1 MDRLLRSFQRS
12 PDSLTD
18 QEILELLLR
27 FTNDDAN
34 GLAERVM
41 EIFPSISALMG
52 ADGDALSAVEGMD
65 EDSKILLRLVPE
77 LQRRYFLSDP
87 MRKGPL
93 LNGGAYGR
101 YLLPY
106 FFGARDELV
115 YLLLLDDAGK
125 VLNCRMI
132 ASGSVNYASVPVR
145 RLVQEALNVNASG
158 LVLAHN
164 HPSGIAIPSKEDV
177 DLTLRLRDSL
187 EIMNL
192 ELLDHIIVADDDCIS
207 LKDSG
212 YLR

>member
-1 MDRLLRSFQRS
+1 MDRLLRDFRRN

-18 QEILELLLR
+18 QELLELLLR
-27 FTNDDAN
+27 FTSSDA
-34 GLAERVM
+34 GSLAERIT
-41 EIFPSISALMG
+41 EIYPSLSALMG
-52 ADGDALSAVEGMD
+52 ADGEALSAVEGMD
-65 EDSKILLRLVPE
+65 ENSKTLLCLIPE

-87 MRKGPL
+87 MRRGPL

-125 VLNCRMI
+125 VLNCRKI

-177 DLTLRLRDSL
+177 DLTLRLRDAL
-187 EIMNL
+187 EIIGIEM
-192 ELLDHIIVADDDCIS
+192 LDHIIVADDDCIS
-207 LKDSG
+207 MRDSG

>member
-1 MDRLLRSFQRS
+1 MDRLIRDFQKN
-12 PDSLTD
+12 PDILTD
-18 QEILELLLR
+18 QELLELLLR
-27 FTNDDAN
+27 FTSSDA
-34 GLAERVM
+34 GSLAERIT
-41 EIFPSISALMG
+41 EIYPSFSALMG
-52 ADGDALSAVEGMD
+52 ADGEALSAVEGMD
-65 EDSKILLRLVPE
+65 ENSKILLRLIPE

-87 MRKGPL
+87 MRRGPL

-125 VLNCRMI
+125 VLNCRKI

-145 RLVQEALNVNASG
+145 KLVQEALNVNASG

-177 DLTLRLRDSL
+177 DLTLRLRDAL
-187 EIMNL
+187 EIMSI

-207 LKDSG
+207 MRDSG

>member
-1 MDRLLRSFQRS
+1 MDRLIRDFQKN
-12 PDSLTD
+12 PDILTD
-18 QEILELLLR
+18 QELLELLLR
-27 FTNDDAN
+27 FTSSDAG
-34 GLAERVM
+34 GLAERIT
-41 EIFPSISALMG
+41 EIYPSFSALMG
-52 ADGDALSAVEGMD
+52 ADGEALSAVEGMD
-65 EDSKILLRLVPE
+65 ENSKILLRLIPE

-87 MRKGPL
+87 MRRGPL

-125 VLNCRMI
+125 VLNCRKI

-145 RLVQEALNVNASG
+145 KLVQEALNVNASG

-177 DLTLRLRDSL
+177 DLTLRLRDAL
-187 EIMNL
+187 EIMSI

-207 LKDSG
+207 MRDSG

>member
-1 MDRLLRSFQRS
+1 MDRLLRDFRRN

-18 QEILELLLR
+18 QELLELLLR
-27 FTNDDAN
+27 FTSSDA
-34 GLAERVM
+34 GSLAERIT
-41 EIFPSISALMG
+41 EIYPSLSALMG
-52 ADGDALSAVEGMD
+52 ADGEALSAVEGMD
-65 EDSKILLRLVPE
+65 ENSKTLLCLIPE

-87 MRKGPL
+87 MRRGPL

-125 VLNCRMI
+125 VLNCRKI
-132 ASGSVNYASVPVR
+132 ASGSVNYASVPIR

-177 DLTLRLRDSL
+177 DLTLRLRDAL
-187 EIMNL
+187 EIMGI
-192 ELLDHIIVADDDCIS
+192 EMLDHIIVADDDCIS
-207 LKDSG
+207 MRDSG

>member
-1 MDRLLRSFQRS
+1 MDRLIRDFQKN
-12 PDSLTD
+12 PDILTD
-18 QEILELLLR
+18 QELLELLLR
-27 FTNDDAN
+27 FTSSDAC
-34 GLAERVM
+34 GLAERIT
-41 EIFPSISALMG
+41 EIYPSFSALMG
-52 ADGDALSAVEGMD
+52 ADGEALSAVEGMD
-65 EDSKILLRLVPE
+65 ENSKILLRLIPE

-87 MRKGPL
+87 MRRGPL

-125 VLNCRMI
+125 VLNCRKI

-145 RLVQEALNVNASG
+145 KLVQEALNVNASG

-177 DLTLRLRDSL
+177 DLTLRLRDAL
-187 EIMNL
+187 EIMSI

-207 LKDSG
+207 MRDSG